1 MEIFEVFQPLPELL
15 VQLPHR
21 FYQLSWPELSILSL
35 LRPLIACIAIYLAI
49 FLKSSSTANFPGPR
63 PWPIVG
69 NLPSLYRCH
78 AERQFFLWS
87 KQLGDVIQVRFGN
100 MTVIVVNSAAS
111 AKEIFTGSAAAL
123 SSRPIFH
130 TFHQV
135 SQYPQSCANVVCH
148 THSYYL
154 YQLNSIEETANKTSS
169 SLLELWDRPSAPQST
184 AML

>member
-1 MEIFEVFQPLPELL
+1 MTVVMEIFEAFQPLPEVL

-21 FYQLSWPELSILSL
+21 FYQLSWPELSILNL
-35 LRPLIACIAIYLAI
+35 ARPLLACIAILLAI
-49 FLKSSSTANFPGPR
+49 FLKSSSTTTNFPGPR

-100 MTVIVVNSAAS
+100 MNVIVVNSAAS

-135 SQYPQSCANVVCH
+135 
-148 THSYYL
+148 
-154 YQLNSIEETANKTSS
+154 
-169 SLLELWDRPSAPQST
+169 R
-184 AML
+184 